1 MSVLSVALQDDL
13 LDYLASHYGTLEMGL
28 YTALPDPDDP
38 LVGEANDSTSGGH
51 GYVRQTITL
60 GTASGGVIY
69 NDNAISFTDLWDDPY
84 THAAIFDG
92 GTDNIL
98 VYGNLTVSVTP
109 ADLGEV
115 AFAAG
120 EISISIS

>member
-1 MSVLSVALQDDL
+1 MTVLSTTLENAL
-13 LDYLASHYGTLEMGL
+13 LDYLASHWGTLEMAL
-28 YTALPDPDDP
+28 YTAPPDPDDP
-38 LVGEANDSTSGGH
+38 LTGEANDSTSGGH
-51 GYVRQTITL
+51 GYVRQTISL
-60 GTASGGVIY
+60 GTAADGVIY
-69 NDNAISFTDLWDDPY
+69 NTNAISFTDLWDDPY

-92 GTDNIL
+92 GTDTML

-120 EISISIS
+120 EIAISIS